1 MSDRNRKGT
10 ALIMTL
16 VFSIMFG
23 GLAGTLLVRAHA
35 ELKFQRE
42 RVNRIKGLNIAL
54 GGLDIAMVQIGA
66 AEYSAGSN
74 GDRNAVLYN
83 ADGTEDGQPGSCIV
97 DNGTYK
103 VSVSNLGNLWYELIS
118 TGTVGEDEREV
129 RLRVRERDY
138 FSKFSLFAE
147 NGHVVVDDT
156 NRWHGD
162 VHVNREIR
170 FRNRI
175 MGTYAKFYGAV
186 TSCEPAVDYSENGGY
201 LETKNNGGF
210 IVSERFNMKDEGPAD
225 DEGHP
230 YGWVKLPEATAL
242 SELGNTARNGA
253 SQVTHGN
260 PYDEDLHGK
269 AWEGPNGVSIQLG
282 SYGNNVKTYLEFK
295 DTAQEHRV
303 VKVVRK
309 YGSQTV
315 FNKSFTLP
323 WESIVHVEGNIDG
336 IKGDVNS
343 RVTVVSETGYVN
355 ISDDIRYVDDHGRP
369 VYNYDIHHPETED
382 NFTLNPDY
390 MKDESGEPRVMA
402 IVAKKDVIFLNQD
415 GDQTNDHD
423 LCISA
428 VLASG
433 IGGTANDGGCRWLD
447 SYTSSEGVS
456 WDDAQRDLRLLGAM
470 ICDGSSN
477 GWAHYKGWSL
487 GGGGHGGYNNSVFL
501 YDDNVKSIP
510 PPYFLEVET
519 PLYSALEVTK

>member
-1 MSDRNRKGT
+1 MSGKAQKGT

-16 VFSIMFG
+16 VFSVMFA
-23 GLAGTLLVRAHA
+23 GLACTLLVRTQTEA
-35 ELKFQRE
+35 KFQRA
-42 RVNRIKGLNIAL
+42 RVNRTKALHIAL
-54 GGLDIAMVQIGA
+54 GGLDIAMVQVGEA
-66 AEYSAGSN
+66 PYTAGPN

-83 ADGTEDGQPGSCIV
+83 ADSTENGQPGSFIV
-97 DNGTYK
+97 DNGTY
-103 VSVSNLGNLWYELIS
+103 SVQVNNLGNMWYELIS
-118 TGTVGEDEREV
+118 TAAAGEENREV
-129 RLRVRERDY
+129 KLRVRERDY
-138 FSKFSLFAE
+138 FSKYSLFAE

-162 VHVNREIR
+162 VHVNRELR
-170 FRNRI
+170 FRNRLW
-175 MGTYAKFYGAV
+175 GTYAKFYGMV
-186 TSCEPAVDYSENGGY
+186 TSCEPPVDYTESGGY
-201 LETKNNGGF
+201 TESHNNGGF
-210 IVSERFNMKDEGPAD
+210 IGGENFDLKSQGLPDAEGN
-225 DEGHP
+225 P
-230 YGWVKLPEATAL
+230 YGWVELPEATEL
-242 SELGNTARNGA
+242 TELGQTARVGS

-282 SYGNNVKTYLEFK
+282 THGDDVKTYLEFK
-295 DTAQEHRV
+295 DTATEHRV

-369 VYNYDIHHPETED
+369 VYNYDSQDPESED
-382 NFTLNPDY
+382 NFQLNPDY
-390 MKDESGEPRVMA
+390 MKDESGDPRVMA
-402 IVAKKDVIFLNQD
+402 IIAKKDVVFLNQD

-423 LCISA
+423 LCVSA

-433 IGGTANDGGCRWLD
+433 IGGDPNDGGIRWLD
-447 SYTSSEGVS
+447 AYESREGVS

-470 ICDGSSN
+470 ICDGSAN

-487 GGGGHGGYNNSVFL
+487 GGGAHGGYNNSVFY
-501 YDDNVKSIP
+501 YDDNVKSMAP
-510 PPYFLEVET
+510 PHFLEVET
-519 PLYSALEVTK
+519 PLYTALEVEK